1 MSTPPGGGLARGVPA
16 FPAVDRHAWER
27 PAVDEVTAG
36 VYRIPL
42 PLPEDVLR
50 AVNVYAICGPDGIT
64 LIDGGWFVPEA
75 VHQLERGLAELGR
88 SVQDV
93 AGVLTTHF
101 HPDHY
106 TLALELGRRTGAP
119 VALGS
124 GDRQSIDQI
133 LDEHGVTSFVA
144 TLHRA
149 GVPADFVRLHLRD
162 TGDRALYGY
171 PDSWLTDG
179 DRPKAGDR
187 ELIAISTP
195 GHTRGHFCFADDR
208 AGLLFA
214 GDHVLPHITPSIGYE
229 SVSRHLPLADY
240 LNSLRRVRE
249 RPDAV
254 LLPAHG
260 PVSPSVHARVD
271 ELLHHHDV
279 RLARC
284 VDALA
289 AGARTVYDVAQRLP
303 WTRRERTLFEL
314 SPMDQLMAVHET
326 RAHLD
331 VLEMRG
337 QVARADGDD
346 VDEYTA
352 TGS

>member
-1 MSTPPGGGLARGVPA
+1 MS
-16 FPAVDRHAWER
+16 DRYAWER
-27 PAVDEVTAG
+27 PAVDEVKAG

-50 AVNVYAICGPDGIT
+50 AVNIYAICSADGIT

-88 SVQDV
+88 SVDDIN
-93 AGVLTTHF
+93 GVLTTHF

-106 TLALELGRRTGAP
+106 TLALELRRRTGAA

-124 GDRQSIDQI
+124 GDRQSVDSVLHEQYG
-133 LDEHGVTSFVA
+133 LTSFA
-144 TLHRA
+144 AALRRA
-149 GVPADFVRLHLRD
+149 GVPPGFVQRHLRPS
-162 TGDRALYGY
+162 GDSALYGY
-171 PDSWLTDG
+171 PDSWLADG

-195 GHTRGHFCFADDR
+195 GHTRGHFCFADDQ

-229 SVSRHLPLADY
+229 SVSEHQPLADY

-249 RPDAV
+249 RPDAM

-271 ELLHHHDV
+271 DLLRHHDV

-284 VDALA
+284 ADALA
-289 AGARTVYDVAQRLP
+289 AGARTVYEVAQRLP
-303 WTRRERTLFEL
+303 WTRRERALSEL

-326 RAHLD
+326 RAHLE
-331 VLEMRG
+331 VLELRG
-337 QVARADGDD
+337 QVCRTTGDEI
-346 VDEYTA
+346 DEYSAGASPALERTD
-352 TGS
+352 T

>member
-1 MSTPPGGGLARGVPA
+1 MS
-16 FPAVDRHAWER
+16 DRYAWER
-27 PAVDEVTAG
+27 PAVEEVAVG

-42 PLPEDVLR
+42 PLPGDVLR
-50 AVNVYAICGPDGIT
+50 AVNVYAMCGPDKIT
-64 LIDGGWFVPEA
+64 LIDGGWFVPAA
-75 VHQLERGLAELGR
+75 VDQLERGLAELGR
-88 SVQDV
+88 SVSDV

-106 TLALELGRRTGAP
+106 TLALELRRRAGAT
-119 VALGS
+119 VALGA
-124 GDRQSIDQI
+124 GDRQSVDTI
-133 LDEHGVTSFVA
+133 LHEQHGLTSFA
-144 TLHRA
+144 AALRRA
-149 GVPADFVRLHLRD
+149 GVPADFVRLHLLPS
-162 TGDRALYGY
+162 GDRALYGY
-171 PDSWLTDG
+171 PDSWLADG
-179 DRPKAGDR
+179 DRPRAGDR
-187 ELIAISTP
+187 ELLAISTP

-229 SVSRHLPLADY
+229 SISEHLPLADY
-240 LNSLRRVRE
+240 LSSLRRVRE

-260 PVSPSVHARVD
+260 PVAPSVHARVD

-284 VDALA
+284 IDAVD
-289 AGARTVYDVAQRLP
+289 AGARTVHEVAQRLP
-303 WTRRERTLFEL
+303 WTRRERTLTEL

-337 QVARADGDD
+337 QVSRTADED
-346 VDEYTA
+346 VDEYAAAGRGAASNTIENQPI
-352 TGS
+352 S

>member
-1 MSTPPGGGLARGVPA
+1 MS
-16 FPAVDRHAWER
+16 DRHAWER

-36 VYRIPL
+36 AYRIPL
-42 PLPEDVLR
+42 PLPGDVLR
-50 AVNVYAICGPDGIT
+50 AVNIYAICGPDGIT

-88 SVQDV
+88 SVNDV
-93 AGVLTTHF
+93 TGVLTTHF

-106 TLALELGRRTGAP
+106 TLALELRRRTGAT

-124 GDRQSIDQI
+124 GDRQSVDQI
-133 LDEHGVTSFVA
+133 LHEQHGLQSFAVA
-144 TLHRA
+144 LRRA
-149 GVPADFVRLHLRD
+149 GVPADFVQLHLQAS
-162 TGDRALYGY
+162 GDRALYGH
-171 PDSWLTDG
+171 PDSWLADG
-179 DRPKAGDR
+179 DRPQVGGR

-195 GHTRGHFCFADDR
+195 GHTRGHFCFADDQ

-229 SVSRHLPLADY
+229 SVSTHLPLADY
-240 LNSLRRVRE
+240 LSSLRRIRE

-271 ELLHHHDV
+271 ELLHHHAV

-284 VDALA
+284 LDALA
-289 AGARTVYDVAQRLP
+289 AGARTAHEVAQRLP
-303 WTRRERTLFEL
+303 WTRRERTLLEL

-337 QVARADGDD
+337 QAGCMVGHD
-346 VDEYTA
+346 VDEYTVA
-352 TGS
+352 EPDRAPGDSVSQLNS